1 MENEQTQTEGQE
13 TLVLADVILMH
24 NIIATVSR
32 RGAFE
37 AAEMEIVGK
46 LFNKLATFQPKTEQ
60 QEGEAAETTNTSE
73 EVAQDEQTQFE
84 FVEEATSAEAPVEEA
99 VQAET
104 PAQ

>member
-37 AAEMEIVGK
+37 AAEMEVVGK
-46 LFNKLATFQPKTEQ
+46 LFNKLTAFLPKNEQ

-73 EVAQDEQTQFE
+73 EVAQDGQTQFE
-84 FVEEATSAEAPVEEA
+84 FVEEAAPT
-99 VQAET
+99 ET